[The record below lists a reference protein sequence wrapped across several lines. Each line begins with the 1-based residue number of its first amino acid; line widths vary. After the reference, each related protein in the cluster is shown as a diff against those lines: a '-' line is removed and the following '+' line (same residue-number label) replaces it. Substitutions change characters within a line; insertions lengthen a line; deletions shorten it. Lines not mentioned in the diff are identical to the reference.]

1 MMPLRNTPVLQ
12 IREGRLPMTCIL
24 EIVYLF
30 NILIGMIIG
39 TTPCLSVESI
49 MLVRGVQVQHFSQG
63 QSSLFF

>member
-12 IREGRLPMTCIL
+12 IREACLPMTCIL
-24 EIVYLF
+24 EIVHLF

-39 TTPCLSVESI
+39 TIPCLSVESI
-49 MLVRGVQVQHFSQG
+49 ILVRGVQVQHFFQG